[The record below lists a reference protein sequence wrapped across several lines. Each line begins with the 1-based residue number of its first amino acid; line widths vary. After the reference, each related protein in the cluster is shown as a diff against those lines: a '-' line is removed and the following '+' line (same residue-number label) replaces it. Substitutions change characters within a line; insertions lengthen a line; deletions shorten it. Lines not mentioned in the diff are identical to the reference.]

1 MRKSKFLYSWLL
13 GFLIYWSLKLTLGK
27 ALNTACLFSPK
38 IAFSKLTL
46 VKRKLLWLCVILLL
60 MLRKVDLLVLSE
72 SVVRGN
78 VFGRKVTEP
87 SADFLTG
94 KIYKW
99 EKFIRLPSS
108 HSLSPQARAFF
119 LPSMFR
125 SKSQFKGY
133 REKVSRKFQTTML
146 AQRATE

>member
-1 MRKSKFLYSWLL
+1 MRKSKFLYTWLL
-13 GFLIYWSLKLTLGK
+13 ALYIYWSLKLTLGK

-38 IAFSKLTL
+38 IALCKLTL
-46 VKRKLLWLCVILLL
+46 VKRKLLWLCVFLLL

-78 VFGRKVTEP
+78 VVGRKVTEP